1 MRPKPAKTDHRGDR
15 GSQRKFEPGLPA
27 LGSRLR
33 LLDGLIGFYPTIQR
47 RKDTIFK
54 YFRLSLKPVLQF
66 LPLFLASRFVKLLGA
81 RTHLSLY
88 HAYHQSLLFLSTC
101 FDIQP

>member
-1 MRPKPAKTDHRGDR
+1 MRPARFTTGAQ
-15 GSQRKFEPGLPA
+15 GFAEKFELALPDS
-27 LGSRLR
+27 LRSGLR
-33 LLDGLIGFYPTIQR
+33 LLGGLIRLYPTIER

-54 YFRLSLKPVLQF
+54 YFRLSLKPVLQ
-66 LPLFLASRFVKLLGA
+66 LLSLFLASRFVELLGA
-81 RTHLSLY
+81 RPHLSLY